1 MKNRIYL
8 DYAATSPVLP
18 EVLDEMLPFFT
29 EKYGNPSGVYGTARE
44 ARQAVEKA
52 RRQVAEAIGAEPAE
66 IYFTSGGSESDNMA
80 IQGYPDIRR
89 ICSGHIITTKIEHH
103 AVLNACRRLEK
114 DGVLVTYLT
123 PDREGLISSGD
134 VERAITEPVRR
145 GCDEIKQQNVLISVM
160 TANNE
165 IGTIEPIRKIGDVA
179 RRYGIPFHTD
189 AVQAAGAIPL
199 DVNELMVDMMSISA
213 HKFYGPKGVGAL
225 YVRKGTRISNLIY
238 GGSQERGLRAG
249 TENTAG
255 IVGMGKAIEIAV
267 RDLESNRNK
276 IRKLR
281 DFMISEILKNIPESV
296 LNGTTDDGRLD
307 NNCHFSFRGIDGEAL
322 LLRLDLA
329 GIAASGGSACTSGNR
344 EPSHVL
350 QAIGLDEEMMNGSI
364 RFTLGRETTEEEIM
378 ETVSATWE
386 IVEDLRRFQV

>member
-103 AVLNACRRLEK
+103 AVLNACRSLEK

-145 GCDEIKQQNVLISVM
+145 GCDEIKQQTVLISVM

-267 RDLESNRNK
+267 RDMESNRNK

-350 QAIGLDEEMMNGSI
+350 QAIGLDEELMNGSI

>member
-145 GCDEIKQQNVLISVM
+145 GCDEIKQQTVLISVM

-165 IGTIEPIRKIGDVA
+165 IGTIEPIRKK
-179 RRYGIPFHTD
+179 Y
-189 AVQAAGAIPL
+189 
-199 DVNELMVDMMSISA
+199 M
-213 HKFYGPKGVGAL
+213 K
-225 YVRKGTRISNLIY
+225 RKN
-238 GGSQERGLRAG
+238 
-249 TENTAG
+249 
-255 IVGMGKAIEIAV
+255 
-267 RDLESNRNK
+267 
-276 IRKLR
+276 
-281 DFMISEILKNIPESV
+281 
-296 LNGTTDDGRLD
+296 
-307 NNCHFSFRGIDGEAL
+307 
-322 LLRLDLA
+322 
-329 GIAASGGSACTSGNR
+329 
-344 EPSHVL
+344 
-350 QAIGLDEEMMNGSI
+350 
-364 RFTLGRETTEEEIM
+364 
-378 ETVSATWE
+378 
-386 IVEDLRRFQV
+386 